1 MDLLV
6 ESWLID
12 QFILIQIMSFDP
24 RLTNPTFVILELN
37 MKQIMKLTHFF
48 PAVSHHAFVVQ
59 QVKVAQFIK
68 KYFV

>member
-1 MDLLV
+1 
-6 ESWLID
+6 
-12 QFILIQIMSFDP
+12 MSFDP